1 MAWIEPMADGTDRV
15 ALKRAIIDSLFG
27 SVDLVRLAGLERE
40 GARPIISEIVAEMLN
55 LRHAGL
61 SGEAQ
66 ARLIAEIGDDVFG
79 FGPLEPL
86 LARDD
91 VTDIM
96 VIGPNRCFIERAG
109 RIEPA
114 SARFDDVAQLHAL
127 CQKIA
132 ALTGRRVD
140 EQSPLCDARLPDG
153 SRVNIVLPPLALD
166 GPVLSIR
173 RFRARP
179 LSLADLV
186 RRGAISEDGAEL
198 LAHVARSRRNLL
210 VCGGAG
216 AGKTTLLNC
225 LAGEID
231 AGERI
236 ITCEDAAE
244 LQLQQPHVVRLETRT
259 ANLEG
264 AGAVGMGD
272 LLRNSLRMR
281 PDRIIVGEV
290 RGAEAFHLLQAM
302 NTGHDG
308 SMGTLHANSPADALR
323 RLEGMVL
330 MGGQA
335 LGGALPL
342 EAIRGMIASALDIII
357 HAVRFPDGSRRIARM
372 CHVRATGG
380 DVLVLDDRLRL
391 EMMADGPRW
400 LVAADLADPHD
411 AQVSAPGRS
420 HG

>member
-1 MAWIEPMADGTDRV
+1 MSDTGDIGEMGE
-15 ALKRAIIDSLFG
+15 LKRAIIDALFD
-27 SVDLVRLAGLERE
+27 SVDLVRLAGLERD
-40 GARPIISEIVAEMLN
+40 GARTIIREIVAEVLS
-55 LRHAGL
+55 LRHAML
-61 SGEAQ
+61 SAHDQ
-66 ARLIAEIGDDVFG
+66 ACLIAEICDDVFG

-86 LARDD
+86 LACDD

-96 VIGPNRCFIERAG
+96 VIGPDRCFIERAG
-109 RIEPA
+109 RIEP
-114 SARFDDVAQLHAL
+114 SPTRFGGVAQLHAL

-173 RFRARP
+173 RFRTRP
-179 LSLADLV
+179 LSLTDLV
-186 RRGAISEDGAEL
+186 RRGAISEDGAAL
-198 LAHVARSRRNLL
+198 LAHIARSRRNLL

-231 AGERI
+231 AAERI

-264 AGAVGMGD
+264 AGAIGMGD
-272 LLRNSLRMR
+272 LLRNCLRMR

-342 EAIRGMIASALDIII
+342 EAVRGMIASALDIII
-357 HAVRFPDGSRRIARM
+357 HAVRFPDGSRRLSRISRL
-372 CHVRATGG
+372 RTTGDG
-380 DVLVLDDRLRL
+380 GLQLDDLMRLDMSGER
-391 EMMADGPRW
+391 PQW
-400 LVAADLADPHD
+400 LVVTDLADQHG
-411 AQVSAPGRS
+411 SNGRVMEPA